1 MYDRIFFRRQYRIFE
16 KNIVFYNCNFSSV
29 HFSFWYM
36 SPSLMWYVSNT
47 FFYVTKNSW
56 KSIILFLAFDLY
68 EMHDTARNMSLIFLW
83 YFENI
88 KIIRFKMQRHENIRC
103 WSSRIRVT
111 NRSHEFGKISYI
123 IKNISKAI
131 FLDWEIK
138 FCDRA
143 AIKYDHIY
151 MFISAIWI
159 SVSDLSQSHF
169 LL

>member
-1 MYDRIFFRRQYRIFE
+1 MIGFFLDVSIGFLKKILCSIIVILVQYILAFD
-16 KNIVFYNCNFSSV
+16 IC
-29 HFSFWYM
+29 
-36 SPSLMWYVSNT
+36 PSLMWYVSNT

-56 KSIILFLAFDLY
+56 KPIILFLTFDLY

-103 WSSRIRVT
+103 WSSRIPVT

-131 FLDWEIK
+131 FLEWEIK

-143 AIKYDHIY
+143 AIKYVHIY
-151 MFISAIWI
+151 TFISAIWI